1 MLFRS
6 VHGVGRYLG
15 METREMFGVTRD
27 RLVVE
32 FKGGDRVYVD
42 SEDIGLIRRYTGGD
56 DPKLSKMGGAD
67 WERTRARVRS
77 AVRDVAG
84 ELVVLYRRRLAT
96 PGHAFAPDGAFQHQI
111 EDAFPYEETPDQ
123 LTAITE
129 TKADMERPVPIDR
142 KSTRLNSSH
151 RT

>member
-1 MLFRS
+1 MNPNTEPAPIIAPVIDVRS
-6 VHGVGRYLG
+6 LWTRFGDHVVHRVHGVGRYLG

-67 WERTRARVRS
+67 WERQQS
-77 AVRDVAG
+77 
-84 ELVVLYRRRLAT
+84 L
-96 PGHAFAPDGAFQHQI
+96 
-111 EDAFPYEETPDQ
+111 
-123 LTAITE
+123 
-129 TKADMERPVPIDR
+129 
-142 KSTRLNSSH
+142 
-151 RT
+151 